1 MALPP
6 WAAFL
11 AIVLIT
17 AVFLKTILSRRR
29 RAYNLPPGPKPWP
42 IIGNLNLIGE
52 LPHRSIHELSKLYGP
67 LMQLR
72 FGSMPVAVGSSAEMA
87 KFFLKTHDATFSD
100 RPTLSI
106 GKYTAYDSSDIM
118 WSQYGTYLRQARR
131 ICATELFSAR
141 RLESF
146 EYIRDE
152 EMRGMLRGLHVAS
165 GQVVQLRGYL
175 QMMTLGVVSRM
186 VLGRKYIHGGEV
198 AGTEDGS
205 PPPVLTPVEFRELVD
220 ELFVLNGVFNIG
232 DFVPWLDWLDLQGY
246 VRRMKRASERFDQFM
261 NHILDEHSQRRRLEG
276 EAFVVRD
283 MVDVLL
289 QLADDP
295 NLEALTKATEELD
308 RVVGRERLITER
320 DFPHLPYMEAVL
332 KETLRLH
339 PAAPV
344 LAPHLARED
353 ACVDGYDI
361 PAGTTVFINV
371 WSIGRDPGLWDA
383 PEEFCPARFIWSEV
397 DVKGQ
402 DFKLLP
408 FGSGRRMCPG
418 FSLALKVTMLSIANL
433 LHCFTWRLP
442 DGMAVE
448 QLNME
453 ETFLLALPPY
463 LPVVLIIALF
473 LKTIVS
479 RMRRRT
485 YNLPPGPKPWPI
497 IGNLNLIAGE
507 LPHRSIHE
515 LSKRYGPLMQLRLGS
530 LPVVVG
536 SSAEM
541 ARFFL
546 KTKDATFSNRP
557 RFAIAK
563 YASYD
568 ASDILWSQYGPY
580 LRHVRKVCAT
590 ELFSAKRLESFEYI
604 RHEEVSSSAG
614 GVVRLRDYVRM
625 TTLGVISRMVLGKKY
640 IVQEEEV
647 AMEGSSPS
655 KAVVTPAEFREMVDE
670 FFLLNGV
677 MNIGDFIPWMDWMD
691 LQGYIRRMKRTSQ
704 KLDRFLDHVLDE
716 HNQRR
721 QLEGGSFL
729 ARDLVDVML
738 QLADDP
744 DLEVQLSRDNIKAI
758 TQVEFR
764 PERFIGTKIDVK
776 GQDFELLPFGSGR
789 RMLPN
794 DMAMEELNMEEIF
807 LLAMPRKNPLE
818 PPSKLLAKALVQ
830 ASDRAQEGGL
840 GAMLGRHQTRR

>member
-11 AIVLIT
+11 AIVLVT
-17 AVFLKTILSRRR
+17 SLFLKTILPRKR

-72 FGSMPVAVGSSAEMA
+72 FGSMPVAIGSSAEMA
-87 KFFLKTHDATFSD
+87 KFFLKTSDATFSD

-175 QMMTLGVVSRM
+175 QMMT
-186 VLGRKYIHGGEV
+186 RKYIHGGEV
-198 AGTEDGS
+198 AEEDGS
-205 PPPVLTPVEFRELVD
+205 PLTVLTPVEFRELVD
-220 ELFVLNGVFNIG
+220 ELFELNGVFNIG

-246 VRRMKRASERFDQFM
+246 VRRMKRASKMFDQFL

-283 MVDVLL
+283 MLDVLL

-295 NLEALTKATEELD
+295 NLEVPLSRDNVKALTQDMILGGSDTTTMTIEWAISELLRNPELLTKATEELD
-308 RVVGRERLITER
+308 RVVGRERPITER

-361 PAGTTVFINV
+361 PAGTIVFVNV
-371 WSIGRDPGLWDA
+371 WSIGCDPALWDT
-383 PEEFCPARFIWSEV
+383 PEEFCPARFIGSEV

-453 ETFLLALPPY
+453 ETFLLALP
-463 LPVVLIIALF
+463 
-473 LKTIVS
+473 
-479 RMRRRT
+479 
-485 YNLPPGPKPWPI
+485 
-497 IGNLNLIAGE
+497 
-507 LPHRSIHE
+507 
-515 LSKRYGPLMQLRLGS
+515 
-530 LPVVVG
+530 
-536 SSAEM
+536 
-541 ARFFL
+541 
-546 KTKDATFSNRP
+546 
-557 RFAIAK
+557 
-563 YASYD
+563 
-568 ASDILWSQYGPY
+568 
-580 LRHVRKVCAT
+580 RKV
-590 ELFSAKRLESFEYI
+590 
-604 RHEEVSSSAG
+604 
-614 GVVRLRDYVRM
+614 
-625 TTLGVISRMVLGKKY
+625 
-640 IVQEEEV
+640 
-647 AMEGSSPS
+647 P
-655 KAVVTPAEFREMVDE
+655 
-670 FFLLNGV
+670 
-677 MNIGDFIPWMDWMD
+677 
-691 LQGYIRRMKRTSQ
+691 
-704 KLDRFLDHVLDE
+704 
-716 HNQRR
+716 
-721 QLEGGSFL
+721 
-729 ARDLVDVML
+729 
-738 QLADDP
+738 
-744 DLEVQLSRDNIKAI
+744 LEVVI
-758 TQVEFR
+758 
-764 PERFIGTKIDVK
+764 
-776 GQDFELLPFGSGR
+776 
-789 RMLPN
+789 
-794 DMAMEELNMEEIF
+794 
-807 LLAMPRKNPLE
+807 E
-818 PPSKLLAKALVQ
+818 PKHMDCLYT
-830 ASDRAQEGGL
+830 SD
-840 GAMLGRHQTRR
+840 